1 MAEPTTIRTK
11 RITEL
16 LPSTPILG
24 DEVFP
29 ILQEGTTKKI
39 DMFGVNDYIKSQ
51 DYVTW
56 VFSNSSSEMQ
66 ATSVVNSISAE
77 SITANTWVFVNS
89 AIEKQATDLVLL
101 SSVNWGSAY
110 NFSLGIATNKIGN
123 ILMGDNSISNSNILA
138 GAVSPSKLST
148 GAPTWSTGIFT
159 INSNEVH
166 INPTINAD
174 SSILLNDNNFNKNS
188 NIIHTGT
195 GKLNITSES
204 LNGDINIQTIND
216 ADIIFKT
223 NNITRGSIDGET
235 GVAIF
240 NYGIQ
245 IPAGYKVT
253 APTIEATNLVVTNQ
267 ISLANSPVD
276 SLKIKSGGALDFLN
290 SSQNQSFSISLTG
303 SQFNRLSIFNRN
315 NNQSAFYI
323 DEINN
328 IGIGNTSPKTKLD
341 VSGDITLGVGTSIY
355 RSTPTGSAALT
366 LNGASTMVRLVA
378 DDTTGC
384 FNQYVNAYNDNVGN
398 KFISIN
404 SSPAT
409 KFTQCNGTFSFRVSP
424 NGVYPNLIT
433 WTNGLF
439 ISNSGSVGIGTESP
453 ESKLHVTSDIKT
465 NGYLFLDNNFSIRQ
479 KDSSSNYRDLLW
491 LNNANITYLQGNNIY
506 FRTLAG
512 ANLGHF
518 DATGNLTT
526 VGDVAAFSDEK
537 LKKNVKTIDN
547 ALDKVKQ
554 LRGVEYE
561 RKDIDKKGLGF
572 IAQEVEKVLPE
583 LVSQHDDFKTVSYAN
598 VVSVLVEAIKEL
610 SNEIEILK
618 NKIP

>member
-16 LPSTPILG
+16 LPATPIIG

-29 ILQEGTTKKI
+29 ILQEGATKKI

-89 AIEKQATDLVLL
+89 ATEKQATDLVLL
-101 SSVNWGSAY
+101 SGINWSSAY
-110 NFSLGIATNKIGN
+110 EFSLGIATNKIGN
-123 ILMGDNSISNSNILA
+123 ILMGDNSISNSNIQS
-138 GAVSPSKLST
+138 GAVSPLKLST
-148 GAPTWSTGIFT
+148 GAPSWSTGIFT

-166 INPTINAD
+166 LNPTTNAD

-188 NIIHTGT
+188 NIIHVGT
-195 GKLNITSES
+195 GKLNITSEN
-204 LNGDINIQTIND
+204 LNGDINIHTKND
-216 ADIIFKT
+216 ADIVFKT
-223 NNITRGSIDGET
+223 NNITRASIDGET
-235 GVAIF
+235 GIARF

-245 IPAGYKVT
+245 IPDGYKII
-253 APTIEATNLVVTNQ
+253 APSIEATNLVVTNQ

-276 SLKIKSGGALDFLN
+276 GLKLKPGGSFDFLN
-290 SSQNQSFSISLTG
+290 PSENQSFFISLTG
-303 SQFNRLSIFNRN
+303 SQSNNLVFFNNN
-315 NNQSAFYI
+315 NNQTAIYVN
-323 DEINN
+323 DANN
-328 IGIGNTSPKTKLD
+328 MGLGTSSPKTKLD
-341 VSGDITLGVGTSIY
+341 VSGDITLGTGTSIY

-366 LNGASTMVRLVA
+366 LNGSSTMVRLVV

-384 FNQYVNAYNDNVGN
+384 FNQYVNAYNDIAGN

-409 KFTQCNGTFSFRVSP
+409 KFTQCNGAFSFKVSP

-439 ISNSGSVGIGTESP
+439 ISNSGSVGIGTETP

-465 NGYLFLDNNFSIRQ
+465 NGNIFLDNNFKIKQ
-479 KDSSSNYRDLLW
+479 KDSSSNYKDLLW
-491 LNNANITYLQGNNIY
+491 LSDQNVTYLQGNSVY
-506 FRTLAG
+506 FRTLA
-512 ANLGHF
+512 NNTLGYF
-518 DATGNLTT
+518 DSTGNLTT

-547 ALDKVKQ
+547 ALDKVKR

-561 RKDIDKKGLGF
+561 RRDIDKKGLGF

-583 LVSQHDDFKTVSYAN
+583 LVSQHDEFKTVSYGN

-610 SNEIEILK
+610 SAEVELLK
-618 NKIP
+618 SKIP